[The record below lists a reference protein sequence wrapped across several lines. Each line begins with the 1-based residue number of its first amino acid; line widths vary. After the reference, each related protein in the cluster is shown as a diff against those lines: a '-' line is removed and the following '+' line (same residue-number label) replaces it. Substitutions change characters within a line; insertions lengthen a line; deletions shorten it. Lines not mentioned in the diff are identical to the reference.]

1 MPFLQRLANLGGCTR
16 RSTRLFPA
24 TPQPQARRQ
33 HLASDSFRLPAAVH
47 YQMLM
52 YAYASTSSGGGVEV
66 EVDAP
71 DLPAVIATTASYGHG
86 AHPDGP
92 SSTSRGCTW
101 AYILDEVR

>member
-1 MPFLQRLANLGGCTR
+1 MNLVGNQAPSWLLVNVRPDGCVLCFDDIGRLCPSVLPT
-16 RSTRLFPA
+16 
-24 TPQPQARRQ
+24 
-33 HLASDSFRLPAAVH
+33 PAAVH